1 MGYCIC
7 IASSVRKKNYPSK
20 GKWEDICLPNQVW
33 VKENQI
39 MKVSHMKIRWIPTQN
54 TLLHII
60 LIKKD
65 VFT

>member
-1 MGYCIC
+1 M
-7 IASSVRKKNYPSK
+7 K
-20 GKWEDICLPNQVW
+20 G
-33 VKENQI
+33 
-39 MKVSHMKIRWIPTQN
+39 SHMKIRWIPTQN

>member
-1 MGYCIC
+1 
-7 IASSVRKKNYPSK
+7 
-20 GKWEDICLPNQVW
+20 
-33 VKENQI
+33 

-65 VFT
+65 VFTKIFPQTFGSVKKARYVEVSTIKRNGVSFRT